1 MPDFGFSTLYT
12 NVKHKFLKVIYGE
25 IEFHFKGRGKANRLF
40 FVINK
45 ELNGLKKLN
54 LILKLIFFIFLKK
67 SSLNKAVKYLIEN
80 CCFKFG
86 EKNL

>member
-1 MPDFGFSTLYT
+1 MPDFGLSTLCT

-45 ELNGLKKLN
+45 EQNGLQKLN
-54 LILKLIFFIFLKK
+54 YLLNFFKKILSKK
-67 SSLNKAVKYLIEN
+67 G
-80 CCFKFG
+80 C
-86 EKNL
+86 